1 MPTPDVF
8 MREALRAAEE
18 GLEIGEMP
26 IAAVVVLGER
36 VIASRHREST
46 GGRRLAH
53 AELLAMDDADRLSPF
68 PGTRADALL
77 FTTLEPCPLCAGA
90 AMAFGIR
97 QIHYALEAPLDGAA
111 RSVGARTGATD
122 VPEYRSFPT
131 VAGGLLRNESLELFR
146 RYIATPNANRWAHA
160 LVESVQA

>member
-1 MPTPDVF
+1 MF

-26 IAAVVVLGER
+26 IGAVVVLGER

-46 GGRRLAH
+46 GGRRLGH
-53 AELLAMDDADRLSPF
+53 AELLAMDEADRFTPF
-68 PGTRADALL
+68 PGDRADALL

-97 QIHYALEAPLDGAA
+97 EIHYALEAPLDGASH
-111 RSVGARTGATD
+111 SVSARTGGAAD

-146 RYIATPNANRWAHA
+146 RYIATPNAKRWAYA